1 VGIPI
6 NIIDLVFEYYICYYM
21 IWRANYME
29 MVMENDDFLGNY
41 LGLLNGLSRES
52 KIKLVENLN
61 FDINNNIVSET
72 DWIDKLYGS
81 FISDKSA
88 ETIISELRSD
98 RRFNRKVIG
107 F

>member
-1 VGIPI
+1 
-6 NIIDLVFEYYICYYM
+6 
-21 IWRANYME
+21 ME
-29 MVMENDDFLGNY
+29 MIIENEDILGNY

-61 FDINNNIVSET
+61 IDIKNNIASET
-72 DWIDKLYGS
+72 GWIDKLYGS

-88 ETIISELRSD
+88 EAIISKLRSD
-98 RRFNRKVIG
+98 RQFNREVTG

>member
-1 VGIPI
+1 MRKRKLVKLFFYGII
-6 NIIDLVFEYYICYYM
+6 GNGGL
-21 IWRANYME
+21 NYME
-29 MVMENDDFLGNY
+29 MLMENEEFLGNY
-41 LGLLNGLSRES
+41 LGLINNLSRES

-61 FDINNNIVSET
+61 FDIKNNIVSET

-98 RRFNRKVIG
+98 RQFSREVTG

>member
-1 VGIPI
+1 MQTAI
-6 NIIDLVFEYYICYYM
+6 
-21 IWRANYME
+21 
-29 MVMENDDFLGNY
+29 ENETFLKNY

-61 FDINNNIVSET
+61 IDIKNNVGAKN

-81 FISDKSA
+81 FVSDKSA

-98 RRFNRKVIG
+98 RCFIREVSG

>member
-1 VGIPI
+1 
-6 NIIDLVFEYYICYYM
+6 
-21 IWRANYME
+21 ME
-29 MVMENDDFLGNY
+29 MIIENEDFLRNY
-41 LGLLNGLSRES
+41 LGLMNSLSRES

-61 FDINNNIVSET
+61 SDIKKNIVSET

-98 RRFNRKVIG
+98 RRFNREVTG

>member
-1 VGIPI
+1 
-6 NIIDLVFEYYICYYM
+6 
-21 IWRANYME
+21 ME
-29 MVMENDDFLGNY
+29 MIIKNEDFLGNY
-41 LGLLNGLSRES
+41 LGLINGLSRES

-61 FDINNNIVSET
+61 FDIKNNIASET

-81 FISDKSA
+81 FISDKTA

-98 RRFNRKVIG
+98 RRFSREVTG